1 MLIWYSKCLQ
11 MMLHSTW
18 PFFLPGC
25 KRSVCCRTCVHSASR
40 RCRLCR
46 SRAPR
51 RTQSLSWG
59 VEQVFYVIVV
69 HSHEYTLLNMYIT
82 NTGLPGGCRGL
93 DFIEEQV
100 GEEKVA
106 KVIGANLHLEP
117 VLGLSEENYS
127 PLAKII
133 PAQFINVVDSGVQRY
148 PL

>member
-1 MLIWYSKCLQ
+1 
-11 MMLHSTW
+11 
-18 PFFLPGC
+18 
-25 KRSVCCRTCVHSASR
+25 
-40 RCRLCR
+40 
-46 SRAPR
+46 
-51 RTQSLSWG
+51 
-59 VEQVFYVIVV
+59 
-69 HSHEYTLLNMYIT
+69 MYIT

-117 VLGLSEENYS
+117 VLGLSNENYS